1 MINQK
6 IFPMRNRIIN
16 IRGRGLISDHMHYSP
31 KPQTKI
37 EGYGVSFESETID
50 KLEKE
55 PMTNLQEKL
64 SKIKLK

>member
-6 IFPMRNRIIN
+6 IFPMRNRIVN
-16 IRGRGLISDHMHYSP
+16 IRGRSLIEDHMHYSP
-31 KPQTKI
+31 KPQPKI
-37 EGYGVSFESETID
+37 EGYGVSFASEKID